1 MTFVSGSRH
10 HFLYFDAQLGHPPW
24 PSLRVLD
31 FGGSGGLLLDEPRC
45 TVRHESYWSLDIS
58 PDAIRLGR
66 RRFPGANFVLYDR
79 FHPAFNPGG
88 ARGEA
93 IPALGSFDVI
103 LAYSVFTHLW
113 LEEIAELWAALRG
126 MLRPNGSFAFTFL
139 DPDYRP
145 AARLPTN
152 LAERLGRP
160 ATPDEQGEA
169 MAVVDG
175 EVVAAVDTYPPHAAQ
190 YDVLHSCAVV
200 HRLYP
205 DAVIKAPVFAERQ
218 HCAILSARR

>member
-10 HFLYFDAQLGHPPW
+10 HFLYFDAQLGHLHW

-31 FGGSGGLLLDEPRC
+31 FGGSGGLLLEDPRS
-45 TVRHESYWSLDIS
+45 TIRHENYWSLDIS

-88 ARGEA
+88 LRGEA

-113 LEEIAELWAALRG
+113 LEEIAALWDALRS
-126 MLRPNGSFAFTFL
+126 MLRPGGRFAFTFL
-139 DPDYRP
+139 DPGYRP
-145 AARLPTN
+145 AGRLPTN
-152 LAERLGRP
+152 LEERLGRP
-160 ATPDEQGEA
+160 TREGEQGEA

-175 EVVAAVDTYPPHAAQ
+175 EVVHDIAGFPPRASQ
-190 YDVLHSCAVV
+190 YDVLHSCDLVR
-200 HRLYP
+200 RLYP
-205 DAVIKAPVFAERQ
+205 QATIQAPVFAERQ
-218 HCAILSARR
+218 HCAILNA